1 MWSERSMESE
11 YAKLAVVLL
20 YLVLWLASTRWA
32 ALDAQKRGRSG
43 CGAAFL
49 VFIMTWPFGLIAW
62 LIFGRPNNVH
72 DA

>member
-1 MWSERSMESE
+1 MESG
-11 YAKLAVVLL
+11 YVKLAVVLL

-62 LIFGRPNNVH
+62 LTFRPPKQRS
-72 DA
+72 